1 MKLIIALFLLT
12 SFLWSAVDINSA
24 SIEELRSL
32 KGIGNVKAKAIVA
45 YREKNCFKSVDE
57 LVEVKGIGKKT
68 LKKNLSNLSVSECDK

>member
-32 KGIGNVKAKAIVA
+32 RGIGNVKAKAIVA